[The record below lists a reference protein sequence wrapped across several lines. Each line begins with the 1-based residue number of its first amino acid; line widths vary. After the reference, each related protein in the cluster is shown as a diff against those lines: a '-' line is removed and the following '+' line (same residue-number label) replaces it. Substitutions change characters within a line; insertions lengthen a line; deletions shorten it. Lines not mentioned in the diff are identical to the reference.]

1 MTELPLI
8 FRRFATQ
15 LWYVLLSTAFF
26 FFFVVV
32 YQPFGS
38 AQMLDMGRDWFIL
51 NAVLMTCIVLGTLA
65 IFRLVFYFLSAHLC
79 RNWWAYTGWTALEM
93 VALTYFLALYLYL
106 MGGRAMPYFTLV
118 AYCLQFT
125 FMTLVY
131 PYFGITVV
139 CSLVAQPDVRS
150 RERDIIRFSDANRQ
164 VKIVL
169 QKDAILYI
177 RADENFVQIH
187 YLDGGKVKRFSL
199 RSTMQ
204 ALGPLVE
211 QYGLFRCHRSYYV
224 NLSHIVAVRRDA
236 GDMISA
242 ELNVPGEIIPVS
254 RRVYHTLLER
264 I

>member
-1 MTELPLI
+1 MTELPQI
-8 FRRFATQ
+8 FRRFSTQ

-26 FFFVVV
+26 FFFLMV
-32 YQPFGS
+32 YQPFG
-38 AQMLDMGRDWFIL
+38 AAHALDMGRDWFIL
-51 NAVLMTCIVLGTLA
+51 NALLMTSIVLVTLSIMRLIYYFISGA
-65 IFRLVFYFLSAHLC
+65 IC
-79 RNWWAYTGWTALEM
+79 RNWWSYTGWTTLEM
-93 VALTYFLALYLYL
+93 VVLTYFLALYLYL
-106 MGGRAMPYFTLV
+106 MGGRSVPYFNQV
-118 AYCLQFT
+118 AACLQYT
-125 FMTLVY
+125 FLTLVY
-131 PYFGITVV
+131 PYFGISAV
-139 CSLVAQPDVRS
+139 CTLVGLPESRSL
-150 RERDIIRFSDANRQ
+150 ERDIIRFADANRQ

-187 YLDGGKVKRFSL
+187 YLDGGKVKRFAL

-204 ALGPLVE
+204 ALAPLVA

-224 NLSHIVAVRRDA
+224 NLAHIVAVRRDA

-242 ELNVPGEIIPVS
+242 ELNVPGETIPVS